1 MAVGVERLAYEGTP
15 DAILQEEQAEQE
27 GEGEAIEKWGLV
39 RDEEE
44 EEELEWQSKATW
56 CSKSMGTYWLMKK
69 GSEAFLDNQRFFFL
83 KTASVD
89 QDQSVDLKSKWLP
102 KSG

>member
-15 DAILQEEQAEQE
+15 DAILQEEEQAEQE

-56 CSKSMGTYWLMKK
+56 CCKSKGTY
-69 GSEAFLDNQRFFFL
+69 
-83 KTASVD
+83 
-89 QDQSVDLKSKWLP
+89 
-102 KSG
+102 